1 MDYEK
6 LKKLE
11 VFIGARAL
19 QKQIHLILPTYNL
32 LIEQIDSIRV
42 AAGRSKSE
50 YKQETN
56 HTIGIFG
63 ARGTGKTSAL
73 YTIISELEGN
83 KSDEQNETDLT
94 NIILPIIEPDNFG
107 DNTKIMGSIV
117 GLLKEA
123 VEDQLKLIKQLD
135 NKNKDKEGF
144 SDYFNQYVY
153 RENNPLR
160 EKINELIEYHLY
172 TESEYRTLLI
182 HNYDDAATHIKKSS
196 SLLIPDIQFK
206 GKLTA
211 VIDLLVDQQKKLNIS
226 DEPVLVFI
234 FIDDIDLKT
243 TKCRELVDSILQYA
257 NHPHVVTILSG
268 DYEILK
274 ESLTLALIND
284 EYLDNIQL
292 GSGFKIN
299 ESQTIAERK
308 MSLAHE
314 YLKKILP
321 PARRHQVVSW
331 NNTSIPN
338 FSFEDITLAV
348 QLDEL
353 MEKYNI
359 FTDKKKENNE
369 LQPIRASYSIF
380 DKTPRGLVNVYYHVH
395 QINLMKQELTF
406 KSLNVKEQNAKLFK
420 SVKSLI
426 DTIILSSSRLVE
438 RQKYFLDNILLWG
451 STAENTQINYT
462 KLESDI
468 KNHREEIKNLKEPSG
483 LDRET
488 IEIEQE
494 SRFCF
499 FIIVE
504 LLKEL
509 IPEVSYDE
517 KDRVKV
523 KNILLENMCLNLRN
537 PYYKVPDFYNER
549 LYNVAIGVVNN
560 TDLRTALL
568 FLEHLDAS
576 EHENYY
582 YGVNDTKEQK
592 YEKDRFMFSTI
603 ASLIRYDDNLLK
615 ELYYISYSE
624 RSVTASNVLK
634 FLEEISETTSEF
646 ELKERTF
653 SSLLSR
659 FDEEAKMKAEDPKH
673 QLVTRL
679 LTNTLIAIDNMST
692 EYILNNYIKTVEE
705 VTKRKNDASKDYRQ
719 YQVMKAIN
727 EDKGTSTILTDRQK
741 ANIDKLIQNMGDSIF
756 KRMNSKYP
764 NYIVDT
770 KDDFGEKVNLFFEGV
785 DGISNTKYRQLK
797 QDVLEYLEQDKR
809 DIKENSFVAYSIMY
823 KKVKSLSQNYL
834 VWYGRK
840 EARNFLT
847 VLMQDVYFSLSIL
860 TDAEI
865 LLIRELNIY
874 LKTVNNTVIED
885 FEYES
890 RKKEMKEKL
899 NRASAEIQAEVEADL
914 EQIALS
920 LSDDEPQKDESN
932 HAG

>member
-32 LIEQIDSIRV
+32 LIEQIDLIRTS
-42 AAGRSKSE
+42 AGRPKAE

-73 YTIISELEGN
+73 YTIIQALEGN
-83 KSDEQNETDLT
+83 KSDEQSKTNLT

-117 GLLKEA
+117 GLLKGA

-144 SDYFNQYVY
+144 SEYFNQYVF

-206 GKLTA
+206 EKLTA
-211 VIDLLVDQQKKLNIS
+211 VIDLLVDQQKKMNVT
-226 DEPVLVFI
+226 DKPVLVFI

-284 EYLDNIQL
+284 EYLQNIQL
-292 GSGFKIN
+292 GSGYQIN
-299 ESQTIAERK
+299 ENQTIAERK
-308 MSLAHE
+308 MGLAHE

-338 FSFEDITLAV
+338 FSFEDITLSS

-353 MEKYNI
+353 MGGDNI
-359 FTDKKKENNE
+359 FTDTKTDSDE

-395 QINLMKQELTF
+395 QINLMKQEETF
-406 KSLNVKEQNAKLFK
+406 KSMEIKEQNESLFK

-426 DTIILSSSRLVE
+426 DTIILSSSELVE
-438 RQKYFLDNILLWG
+438 RQRHFLDNLLLWG
-451 STAENTQINYT
+451 SNAENTQINYT
-462 KLESDI
+462 RFDTDIDLSNKTRWAVKNIDEAKKRERAIKES
-468 KNHREEIKNLKEPSG
+468 KR
-483 LDRET
+483 LD
-488 IEIEQE
+488 E
-494 SRFCF
+494 SIFSF

-509 IPEVSYDE
+509 IPEVRCDE
-517 KDRVKV
+517 TERIKV
-523 KNILLENMCLNLRN
+523 RNILLKNRCLGPEDSNNLVTDPIN
-537 PYYKVPDFYNER
+537 NR
-549 LYNVAIGVVNN
+549 LYDVAVGVVSN

-568 FLEHLDAS
+568 FLEHLGAS
-576 EHENYY
+576 KWESYY
-582 YGVNDTKEQK
+582 YEPDDKKEHK
-592 YEKDRFMFSTI
+592 YEKDQFMFLTI
-603 ASLIRYDDNLLK
+603 ATLIREKKNESVLK
-615 ELYYISYSE
+615 QWYYTSYSE
-624 RSVTASNVLK
+624 RSKTASNILS
-634 FLEEISETTSEF
+634 FLEEISETASEY

-653 SSLLSR
+653 SSLLNR
-659 FDEEAKMKAEDPKH
+659 FDNEAKKRADDPNRE
-673 QLVTRL
+673 LVTRL
-679 LTNTLIAIDNMST
+679 LINTLIKLDHSFDKLRIIEEDV
-692 EYILNNYIKTVEE
+692 KKVEG
-705 VTKRKNDASKDYRQ
+705 SKDYRQ

-727 EDKGTSTILTDRQK
+727 ENEEKRTIVTDRHK
-741 ANIDKLIQNMGDSIF
+741 ANIDKLIQNLGETIF
-756 KRMNSKYP
+756 MRMNSKYP
-764 NYIVDT
+764 SYVVRT
-770 KDDFGEKVNLFFEGV
+770 KSSFSEKVKLFFMGEAGW
-785 DGISNTKYRQLK
+785 SNTRYRQLK
-797 QDVLEYLEQDKR
+797 EEVRGSLDLDSNN
-809 DIKENSFVAYSIMY
+809 IKDNNFETYTNIF
-823 KKVKSLSQNYL
+823 KKVRGLSQNYL

-840 EARNFLT
+840 EALTFLT
-847 VLMQDVYFSLSIL
+847 VLKQEVFFDPTIF
-860 TDAEI
+860 THAEI

-874 LKTVNNTVIED
+874 LNTVNTTVIQD
-885 FEYES
+885 KLYENS
-890 RKKEMKEKL
+890 KDEMKKKL
-899 NRASAEIQAEVEADL
+899 SRASDETQAEVEADL
-914 EQIALS
+914 EQIALT
-920 LSDDEPQKDESN
+920 LSDDEHQN
-932 HAG
+932 HENSDAG